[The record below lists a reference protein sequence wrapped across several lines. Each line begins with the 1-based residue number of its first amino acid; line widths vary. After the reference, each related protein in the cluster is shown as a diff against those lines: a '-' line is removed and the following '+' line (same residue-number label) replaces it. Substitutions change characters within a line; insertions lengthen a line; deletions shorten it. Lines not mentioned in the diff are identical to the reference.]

1 MIATP
6 FVIIIFI
13 IAVIGVL
20 MWLSRDAKNLDAGV
34 SLDQGE
40 PVAPYKIEQPPLS
53 EAITEVAA
61 AVQAVADTKVIEESA
76 GEEVPVEDKSVAMK
90 KVRQAKN
97 DATGEKPKR
106 KPRAKKV

>member
-53 EAITEVAA
+53 EAITEVAV
-61 AVQAVADTKVIEESA
+61 AVQAVADSKATVAVEEPA

-90 KVRQAKN
+90 NVRQA
-97 DATGEKPKR
+97 
-106 KPRAKKV
+106 

>member
-34 SLDQGE
+34 SLDQEG
-40 PVAPYKIEQPPLS
+40 PVAPYKIEQPPLT

-61 AVQAVADTKVIEESA
+61 AVQAVADSKASEAVVETQ
-76 GEEVPVEDKSVAMK
+76 EEVKPVAEKKTRKSKA
-90 KVRQAKN
+90 N
-97 DATGEKPKR
+97 IETEEKPKR
-106 KPRAKKV
+106 KPRANKA